1 MPPQA
6 HASQIIPFISHGKMI
21 MRAALLALSMTLTAL
36 PALAQTQ
43 DFAIAVNSHGDPVRN
58 RKAGEALIAGC
69 PGFKENIGAIQG
81 VSVWDKEANG
91 KALSMPL
98 GWTEAIRVVVR
109 TRPDF
114 PVKAVRN
121 QSISFLVGGNDINGA
136 FTTRNK
142 NAAPLCIM
150 DIARGDG
157 ATYYI
162 KSLPANPL
170 D

>member
-1 MPPQA
+1 
-6 HASQIIPFISHGKMI
+6 
-21 MRAALLALSMTLTAL
+21 MRAAFLALSMTLASL
-36 PALAQTQ
+36 PALAQTK

-69 PGFKENIGAIQG
+69 PGFKDNIGSIVG

-91 KALSMPL
+91 KALPMPL
-98 GWTEAIRVVVR
+98 GWSEAIRVVVR

-114 PVKAVRN
+114 PIKNARN
-121 QSISFLVGGNDINGA
+121 QSFSFLVGGNDLNGA
-136 FTTRNK
+136 FTTRSK
-142 NAAPLCIM
+142 VAAPLCIM

-157 ATYYI
+157 STYYI